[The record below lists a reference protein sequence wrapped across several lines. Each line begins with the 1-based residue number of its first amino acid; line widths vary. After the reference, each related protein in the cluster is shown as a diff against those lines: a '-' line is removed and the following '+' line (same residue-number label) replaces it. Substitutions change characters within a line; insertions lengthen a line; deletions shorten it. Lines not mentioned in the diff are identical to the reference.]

1 MKLSILIPSLAGRY
15 YQRHDLIESLQK
27 QDLTG
32 VEILTEIDKGENSIG
47 YKRNKLLEKAQGEY
61 VAFID
66 DDDVIAKTYIKQLM
80 EGINKGVDCCSL
92 MGIYT
97 VDDMG
102 GDIFEHSIKYKE
114 YKTNPPTSGI
124 RYERYPNHLNCIK
137 ADIAK
142 RFKFLE
148 INHGE
153 DTQWATDVFKS
164 GLIKTEHTIGD
175 VIYHYKFRSQK

>member
-1 MKLSILIPSLAGRY
+1 MKLSLLIPSLAGRY
-15 YQRHDLIESLQK
+15 YQRHDLITALKK

-47 YKRNKLLEKAQGEY
+47 YKRNKLLERAQGEY

-66 DDDVIAKTYIKQLM
+66 DDDMVAKTYVKQVM
-80 EGINKGVDCCSL
+80 GGINKGVDCCSL

-97 VDDMG
+97 VDDKNAE
-102 GDIFEHSIKYKE
+102 IFEHSIMYKE
-114 YKTNPPTSGI
+114 YKTNPPTMGI

-142 RFKFLE
+142 QFKFLE

-153 DTQWATDVFKS
+153 DTDWATQINKS
-164 GLIKTEHTIGD
+164 GLLKTEYYISD
-175 VIYHYKFRSQK
+175 VIYHYKFKSNK